1 MDDLTSAILAIIVIV
16 LPVVAAILGLV
27 FGIIITGSKTTRIR
41 PLGISFIFTSVYAL
55 ISGVAKYAGGVFG
68 GQYAAIS
75 VVLTFLEVI
84 LTTLSLFFLCRF
96 LHKSYG
102 SINIYIPLIALQLAG
117 IIIPRVLIVLIDK
130 VSGLKYDEA
139 TSAIRLCYSIG
150 LLITGT
156 AVAVI
161 VIMTLMKNRNIEKVI
176 PSYWIFRIIMLI
188 LFLINVGIEM
198 FCYVLPANDALIFA
212 ENIKIYAVVAESIV
226 TAISMGYVMRRSL
239 RTAWE

>member
-1 MDDLTSAILAIIVIV
+1 MDDLTSAMLAIIVIV

-41 PLGISFIFTSVYAL
+41 LLGISFIFMSVYAL
-55 ISGVAKYAGGVFG
+55 LSVLGTYAGGVLAA
-68 GQYAAIS
+68 QYAAIS

-84 LTTLSLFFLCRF
+84 LMTLSLFFLCRF

-102 SINIYIPLIALQLAG
+102 KKNIYIPLMALQIAG
-117 IIIPRVLIVLIDK
+117 FIVPRVIIIFLNK
-130 VSGLKYDEA
+130 TSGLKEMGE
-139 TSAIRLCYSIG
+139 TTPFMLYSISS
-150 LLITGT
+150 LVTGT

-161 VIMTLMKNRNIEKVI
+161 VIIMLLKNRNIEKVI

-188 LFLINVGIEM
+188 LFLINAGIEI
-198 FCYVLPANDALIFA
+198 FCYVFPANDALIYA
-212 ENIKIYAVVAESIV
+212 ENIKYYAVVAECIV
-226 TAISMGYVMRRSL
+226 TAISMGYVMKRSL